1 MAMGRIEKSDLWYS
15 PACESRTVHLYL
27 PDGYEGSDERYP
39 VLYMFDG
46 HNLFSD
52 EDATFGRSWRLKDFL
67 DSWPKKMIVVG
78 LECSH
83 TGNDRLREYSP
94 YRIYARWM
102 GSIEGFGD
110 QTMQWIVN
118 EVKPFIDTRY
128 RTWSHREATAIGG
141 SSMGGMMSLYA
152 ILHYNRWFSKAACV
166 SPAVGFAMRQFRKEI
181 DQSCLN
187 EDTRIF
193 FSWGTDEWK
202 KSDAPM
208 TRNILELEG
217 KVMQKGARTWLYH
230 QQGGRHCEADWEIQI
245 PTWMQ
250 FLWIG

>member
-1 MAMGRIEKSDLWYS
+1 
-15 PACESRTVHLYL
+15 
-27 PDGYEGSDERYP
+27 
-39 VLYMFDG
+39 
-46 HNLFSD
+46 
-52 EDATFGRSWRLKDFL
+52 
-67 DSWPKKMIVVG
+67 
-78 LECSH
+78 
-83 TGNDRLREYSP
+83 
-94 YRIYARWM
+94 
-102 GSIEGFGD
+102 
-110 QTMQWIVN
+110 
-118 EVKPFIDTRY
+118 
-128 RTWSHREATAIGG
+128 
-141 SSMGGMMSLYA
+141 MMSLYA

-181 DQSCLN
+181 DLSCLN